1 MNIPR
6 SIVIDLLPLYLAGE
20 VSQETRELI
29 EQYLQTDPEMAA
41 LADKSVIELPKD
53 VPIPLTQEE
62 EMKAL
67 NDAKRLIFWRTVIVT
82 VVIAFMVLALF
93 GGALLVLITRMLP

>member
-6 SIVIDLLPLYLAGE
+6 TIIVDLLPLYLAGE

-29 EQYLQTDPEMAA
+29 EQYLQTDPELAA
-41 LADKSVIELPKD
+41 LANQSAIELSRD
-53 VPIPLTQEE
+53 VPIPLTQED

-67 NDAKRLIFWRTVIVT
+67 NDAKRIIFWRNVFIT
-82 VVIAFMVLALF
+82 VVATFMVLALI
-93 GGALLVLITRMLP
+93 GGAFFFLIVRMLP

>member
-20 VSQETRELI
+20 VSQETRELV
-29 EQYLQTDPEMAA
+29 EQYLQTDPEIAV
-41 LADKSVIELPKD
+41 LADKSVIELPRD

-62 EMKAL
+62 EMKPS
-67 NDAKRLIFWRTVIVT
+67 T
-82 VVIAFMVLALF
+82 MPSVLF
-93 GGALLVLITRMLP
+93 SGVL

>member
-20 VSQETRELI
+20 VSQETRELV
-29 EQYLQTDPEMAA
+29 EQYLQTDPEIAV
-41 LADKSVIELPKD
+41 LADKSVIELPRD
-53 VPIPLTQEE
+53 VPIPLTQED

-67 NDAKRLIFWRTVIVT
+67 NDAKRFMFRRTVIIT
-82 VVIAFMVLALF
+82 VVATFMVLAVA
-93 GGALLVLITRMLP
+93 GGVFLVFVMRMLP

>member
-20 VSQETRELI
+20 VSQETRELV

-41 LADKSVIELPKD
+41 LADKSVIELPRD

-67 NDAKRLIFWRTVIVT
+67 NYAKRLIFWRTVIVT
-82 VVIAFMVLALF
+82 AVIAFMVLALF
-93 GGALLVLITRMLP
+93 GGALLVLVMRMLL